1 MQKKITDSRPL
12 INDSFY
18 CISSQDII
26 DYKTQTNLKNTNVLK
41 KYIDSTEWKERLLAF
56 TEFLLCI

>member
-41 KYIDSTEWKERLLAF
+41 NI
-56 TEFLLCI
+56 